1 MPQWVDPVVEHWLE
15 QYVAQWVD
23 PVVEHWLEQY
33 MAQWVDPVVEHCLEH
48 INGLMGKPSC
58 GTLAG
63 TIHASM
69 G

>member
-1 MPQWVDPVVEHWLE
+1 MGYFLQLAASVLLYASFRTVHATIFD
-15 QYVAQWVD
+15 A
-23 PVVEHWLEQY
+23 
-33 MAQWVDPVVEHCLEH
+33 PVVEHCLEH